1 MDKLFGMGKSLLSG
15 GSKKSGNSSSAT
27 DENGNNLLDS
37 INPMAMFQSLDKNGD
52 GKSLTFICLF
62 IHDSVFLWFLRLL

>member
-52 GKSLTFICLF
+52 GKSLTLF
-62 IHDSVFLWFLRLL
+62 IYAAGKRRE

>member
-15 GSKKSGNSSSAT
+15 GSKKSGNSSAT
-27 DENGNNLLDS
+27 DENGNNLLDN

-52 GKSLTFICLF
+52 GKSLTLIYLF
-62 IHDSVFLWFLRLL
+62 IHDSVFLGFLRLL